1 MQNILITGI
10 TGQDGIFLVD
20 RLMKSYSD
28 INILGVSR
36 NRDQENFSKTS

>member
-20 RLMKSYSD
+20 KLMKSYSD
-28 INILGVSR
+28 INILEFQETKSR
-36 NRDQENFSKTS
+36 KIFSKSF